1 MFIAAAALICLVTL
15 TIVLFPRRSG
25 PKHAPSAAALYVNR
39 VSELDAELARG
50 DLTQAEH
57 ADLKDELGASVLP
70 DIEREKL
77 VAEQAVSPAGGA
89 PKALIVLIALALPV
103 GGALTYMTTGEP
115 DAHWL
120 AESASVLKLDPGTD
134 RSTIREFEEALAR
147 RTLNVPDDHESWYLL
162 AHARLKLDEF
172 ARSAAA
178 FAAVNALTGPDAR
191 VDIYWLQTRFLAADG
206 AIDETSQ
213 TIAER
218 LLAQSPNDPVVLEVL
233 ALAAFRDNEYATSVR
248 YLQRALAGDLLPS
261 RRAALN
267 AGLLEAR
274 SKMGDV
280 APRIDVDVSLAATP
294 PAGSSLFVLARR
306 PGERMPLA
314 VVRVPAESGTT
325 SVRLDDAAVMNP
337 AAPLSSA
344 GAVEVV
350 VRVSRS
356 GMAAAS
362 PDDWRWES
370 EPLPIDAQSAHK
382 LAVTLS
388 PPPV

>member
-1 MFIAAAALICLVTL
+1 MFVGAAIVICLVTL
-15 TIVLFPRRSG
+15 SIVLFPWRRRARQS
-25 PKHAPSAAALYVNR
+25 PSAAGLYLNR
-39 VSELDAELARG
+39 IAELDAELARG
-50 DLTQAEH
+50 DLTEAEH

-70 DIEREKL
+70 DIEREKRL
-77 VAEQAVSPAGGA
+77 ADQSRLSSNGA
-89 PKALIVLIALALPV
+89 PLVLIVLVALAIPI
-103 GGALTYMTTGEP
+103 GGALTYLATGEP

-120 AESASVLKLDPGTD
+120 ADSASVLQLDPGTD
-134 RSTIREFEEALAR
+134 RSTIRGYEEALSR
-147 RTLNVPDDHESWYLL
+147 RTAKVPGDHESWYLL

-178 FAAVNALTGPDAR
+178 FAAVNALTGPDPR
-191 VDIYWLQTRFLAADG
+191 VDVYWLQTRFLAADG
-206 AIDETSQ
+206 AIDDTSQ
-213 TIAER
+213 AIAER

-233 ALAAFRDNEYATSVR
+233 ALAAFRDNEFAASAR

-267 AGLLEAR
+267 AGLAEAR
-274 SKMGDV
+274 ARLGNV
-280 APRIDVDVSLAATP
+280 TPRIDVDVSLAQTP

-344 GAVEVV
+344 GSVEVV

-356 GMAAAS
+356 GMASAS

-370 EPLPIDAQSAHK
+370 EPLAIDAQSAHQ

>member
-1 MFIAAAALICLVTL
+1 MFIASAVLICLVTL
-15 TIVLFPRRSG
+15 VIVLFPRRAGARQS
-25 PKHAPSAAALYVNR
+25 PSAAALYLNR

-50 DLTQAEH
+50 DLTHAEH

-70 DIEREKL
+70 DIEREKR
-77 VAEQAVSPAGGA
+77 VAGQSSSSVAGA
-89 PKALIVLIALALPV
+89 PLAMTLLVGLALPL
-103 GGALTYMTTGEP
+103 GGVLTYLATGEP
-115 DAHWL
+115 DADWL
-120 AESASVLKLDPGTD
+120 AESASVLQLDPGTE
-134 RSTIREFEEALAR
+134 RSTIRRFEEALAR
-147 RTLNVPDDHESWYLL
+147 RTASVPDDHESWYLL

-178 FAAVNALTGPDAR
+178 FAQVNALTGPDPR

-206 AIDETSQ
+206 AIDDTSQ
-213 TIAER
+213 AIAER

-233 ALAAFRDNEYATSVR
+233 ALAAFRDNDFSTSVR

-267 AGLLEAR
+267 AGLAEAR
-274 SKMGDV
+274 SRMGNV
-280 APRIDVDVSLAATP
+280 TPRIDVEVSLAQTP

-314 VVRVPAESGTT
+314 VVRIPAEAGTT

-362 PDDWRWES
+362 EDDWRWES
-370 EPLPIDAQSAHK
+370 APLAIDDRSSHQ